1 MFQINEVVVH
11 YREGI
16 AKIYDRVTIN
26 GTEYFL
32 LKAKRGDDISIYVP
46 VEKAFSI
53 IRPVMDKENAIGILK
68 YMKSMEVEFNA
79 NTKQRRDDFK
89 RRLISGDI
97 FDIAY
102 LVKQLY
108 LYESADELPPKVKFG
123 PVDFDIL
130 KNAQNMFLDEMS
142 ISLDH
147 DRETVGPYLEKLMD
161 EMD

>member
-1 MFQINEVVVH
+1 MFKVNEVVVH

-16 AKIYDRVTIN
+16 ANICDRVTLN
-26 GTEYFL
+26 GVEYFV

-53 IRPVMDKENAIGILK
+53 IRPVMDKENAIGILR

-130 KNAQNMFLDEMS
+130 KTAQHMFLDEMS
-142 ISLDH
+142 ISLDV
-147 DRETVGPYLEKLMD
+147 DRENVGPYIEKLMD

>member
-79 NTKQRRDDFK
+79 NTKQRRDLYK
-89 RRLISGDI
+89 KKLLSGNVYDL
-97 FDIAY
+97 AY
-102 LVKQLY
+102 LSRQLY
-108 LYESADELPPKVKFG
+108 FFNYYLCYIDTANHHHLW
-123 PVDFDIL
+123 
-130 KNAQNMFLDEMS
+130 FL
-142 ISLDH
+142 
-147 DRETVGPYLEKLMD
+147 
-161 EMD
+161 